1 MDKSHVSF
9 CGKAFRF
16 RQEIERSLHE
26 TKSEISWN
34 REAWVHETKS
44 EFVEGRGERCTKL
57 SRNSSGKGESGCTKP
72 SRNSSRRWRRCRT
85 KLSRNSSRRWR
96 RCRTKPSRNSSR
108 RWRRCRTKPSR
119 NSAKAGERR
128 CTKSCR
134 ISPEQSPLIGAGEG
148 EAFFSRC
155 GVKPFAQKMTIYLK
169 LRSLRWSVRS
179 IACLTWCTN
188 FQCCARARCG
198 GKRDRAVCRQMYVLC
213 VRGFWRADRL
223 TGLREQRIHL

>member
-1 MDKSHVSF
+1 MIKTPDIVNLDKSHVSF

-34 REAWVHETKS
+34 REARVHETKS
-44 EFVEGRGERCTKL
+44 EFVEGRGERCTKS
-57 SRNSSGKGESGCTKP
+57 SRNSSGKGESG
-72 SRNSSRRWRRCRT
+72 RT
-85 KLSRNSSRRWR
+85 KSSRNSSRRWR
-96 RCRTKPSRNSSR
+96 RCRTKPSRNSS
-108 RWRRCRTKPSR
+108 
-119 NSAKAGERR
+119 KAGERR
-128 CTKSCR
+128 CTKSNR
-134 ISPEQSPLIGAGEG
+134 ISPERSPLIGAGEG

>member
-1 MDKSHVSF
+1 MIKTPDVVNLDKSHVSF

-44 EFVEGRGERCTKL
+44 EFVEGRGERCTKS
-57 SRNSSGKGESGCTKP
+57 SRNSSGKGESG
-72 SRNSSRRWRRCRT
+72 
-85 KLSRNSSRRWR
+85 
-96 RCRTKPSRNSSR
+96 RTKPSRNSSK

-128 CTKSCR
+128 CTKSNR
-134 ISPEQSPLIGAGEG
+134 ISPERSPRIGAGEG

>member
-1 MDKSHVSF
+1 MIKTPDVVNLDKSHVSF

-44 EFVEGRGERCTKL
+44 EFVEGRGERCTK
-57 SRNSSGKGESGCTKP
+57 S
-72 SRNSSRRWRRCRT
+72 
-85 KLSRNSSRRWR
+85 
-96 RCRTKPSRNSSR
+96 SRNSSR

-128 CTKSCR
+128 CTKSNR
-134 ISPEQSPLIGAGEG
+134 ISPERSPLIGAGEG

>member
-1 MDKSHVSF
+1 MIKTPDVVNLDKSHVSF

-44 EFVEGRGERCTKL
+44 EFVEGRGERCTK
-57 SRNSSGKGESGCTKP
+57 SCRNSSGKGESG
-72 SRNSSRRWRRCRT
+72 
-85 KLSRNSSRRWR
+85 
-96 RCRTKPSRNSSR
+96 RTKPSRNSSR

-119 NSAKAGERR
+119 NSAKAGERS
-128 CTKSCR
+128 CTKSNR
-134 ISPEQSPLIGAGEG
+134 ISPERSPLIGAGEG
-148 EAFFSRC
+148 EASFSRC

-198 GKRDRAVCRQMYVLC
+198 GKRDRAV
-213 VRGFWRADRL
+213 
-223 TGLREQRIHL
+223 

>member
-1 MDKSHVSF
+1 MIKTPDVVNLDKSHVSF

-44 EFVEGRGERCTKL
+44 EFVEGRGERCTKS
-57 SRNSSGKGESGCTKP
+57 SRNSSGKGESG
-72 SRNSSRRWRRCRT
+72 RT
-85 KLSRNSSRRWR
+85 KS
-96 RCRTKPSRNSSR
+96 SRNSSR

-128 CTKSCR
+128 CTKSNR
-134 ISPEQSPLIGAGEG
+134 ISPERSPLIGAGEG

-213 VRGFWRADRL
+213 VREFWRADRL
-223 TGLREQRIHL
+223 TGLRE

>member
-1 MDKSHVSF
+1 MIKTPDVVNLDKSHVSF

-44 EFVEGRGERCTKL
+44 EFVEGRGERCTKS
-57 SRNSSGKGESGCTKP
+57 SRNSSGKGESG
-72 SRNSSRRWRRCRT
+72 
-85 KLSRNSSRRWR
+85 
-96 RCRTKPSRNSSR
+96 RTKPSRNSSR
-108 RWRRCRTKPSR
+108 RWRRCRTRPSR

-134 ISPEQSPLIGAGEG
+134 NSPERSPLIGVGEG

-198 GKRDRAVCRQMYVLC
+198 GKRDRTVCRQMYVLC

>member
-1 MDKSHVSF
+1 MNKKPDVVNLDKSHVSF

-44 EFVEGRGERCTKL
+44 EFVEGRGELCTK
-57 SRNSSGKGESGCTKP
+57 S
-72 SRNSSRRWRRCRT
+72 
-85 KLSRNSSRRWR
+85 
-96 RCRTKPSRNSSR
+96 SRNSSR

-134 ISPEQSPLIGAGEG
+134 NSSVCGRRPPRHCQRVRHRTAGERG
-148 EAFFSRC
+148 ERLSSQRRKRQCRKRKKYPTQVGYFYMKTDFDVVCFQKVSRP
-155 GVKPFAQKMTIYLK
+155 KPF
-169 LRSLRWSVRS
+169 
-179 IACLTWCTN
+179 
-188 FQCCARARCG
+188 
-198 GKRDRAVCRQMYVLC
+198 
-213 VRGFWRADRL
+213 
-223 TGLREQRIHL
+223 

>member
-1 MDKSHVSF
+1 MIKTPDVVNLDKSHVSF

-44 EFVEGRGERCTKL
+44 EFVEGRGELCTKS
-57 SRNSSGKGESGCTKP
+57 SRNSSGKGESG
-72 SRNSSRRWRRCRT
+72 
-85 KLSRNSSRRWR
+85 
-96 RCRTKPSRNSSR
+96 RTKPSRNSSR

-128 CTKSCR
+128 CTKSNR
-134 ISPEQSPLIGAGEG
+134 ISPERSPLIGAGEG
-148 EAFFSRC
+148 EASFSRC

-188 FQCCARARCG
+188 FQCCARAQCG